1 MYASRGTQFIVGL
14 FALLGIAALA
24 ILSFRLGRISLL
36 PKPGY
41 VLYANFD
48 NIGGLKTG
56 DEVDIA
62 GVKIGKVMDAT
73 LVRNQAHVEMEIT
86 QGIEIDDEAIASILS
101 SGIIGGKYISIQLGG
116 SDKILKSGDRIMQTQ
131 SAFILENAIGQ
142 VINSIG
148 SKPDQKQDNQNG
160 STGGGSSVPA
170 PQPQQKK

>member
-14 FALLGIAALA
+14 FALAGIVALA
-24 ILSFRLGRISLL
+24 VLSFRLGRITLL

-48 NIGGLKTG
+48 NIGGLKNG

-73 LVRNQAHVEMEIT
+73 LVGNQAHVEMEISR
-86 QGIEIDDEAIASILS
+86 GIEIDDDAIASILS

-116 SDKILKSGDRIMQTQ
+116 SDQILKNGERIRQTQ
-131 SAFILENAIGQ
+131 SAFVLENAIGQ
-142 VINSIG
+142 FINNIG
-148 SKPDQKQDNQNG
+148 SKPEQKQGNQ
-160 STGGGSSVPA
+160 SGGGANSAPA
-170 PQPQQKK
+170 SQPQQKN